1 LDILISLALVL
12 ISTVIIAKACD
23 GFETAADYLGRNMSE
38 GVKGASIN
46 AIGSSM
52 PELFATFVFLFM
64 FADTSGF
71 AGGIGTTAGS
81 AVFNTMIIPAMA
93 IIAAIKMFQ
102 INAINVSKKVIL
114 RDGLMLIAVEFIL
127 IITIGETLQWWHGMM
142 LMLLYLGYAGYM
154 FTSMKK
160 NSEQPVTVS
169 DDSKDNS
176 DPEDGQSHDDSD
188 DDSFEKK
195 ESGDSPS
202 RLVSF
207 LKLDFEQAIIADNK
221 LQTNNSWVLLSVST
235 VYIAVA
241 CFILVYGCELF
252 GHSVGIHGYFVA
264 VILAAAAS
272 SVPDTILSIK
282 DAKKGNY
289 DDAVSNALGSNIFDI
304 CFALGLPL
312 FLYTIIYGAIT
323 MPAEMVDHVSEL
335 RILLLFLTIGA
346 FLIFYFGRAMGK
358 KKAYGLLAMYAGFTI
373 YIVARAYEVSWIQPV
388 VDVLH
393 SIQSYLQ

>member
-1 LDILISLALVL
+1 MDILISLVLVVV
-12 ISTVIIAKACD
+12 STVLIAKACD

-46 AIGSSM
+46 AVGSSM
-52 PELFATFVFLFM
+52 PELFATFVFLFV
-64 FADTSGF
+64 FYDTSGF

-81 AVFNTMIIPAMA
+81 AVFNTMIIPAFS
-93 IIAAIKMFQ
+93 ILAAIKMFQ
-102 INAINVSKKVIL
+102 ISAINVSKKVVL

-127 IITIGETLQWWHGMM
+127 IVTIGETLQWWHGMM
-142 LMLLYLGYAGYM
+142 LMLLYVGYAGYM

-160 NSEQPVTVS
+160 NGNGEVH
-169 DDSKDNS
+169 
-176 DPEDGQSHDDSD
+176 EEED
-188 DDSFEKK
+188 DDDDDEAENHS
-195 ESGDSPS
+195 SS

-207 LKLDFEQAIIADNK
+207 FKLDLEHAIIGEAK
-221 LQTNNSWVLLSVST
+221 LETGNSWALLAVST
-235 VYIAVA
+235 TIIAVA
-241 CFILVYGCELF
+241 CYILVYGCELF

-312 FLYTIIYGAIT
+312 FLYTIIYGSIT

-346 FLIFYFGRAMGK
+346 FFVFYFGRSMGK
-358 KKAYGLLAMYAGFTI
+358 GKAYGLLAMYAVFTV
-373 YIVARAYEVSWIQPV
+373 YIIARAYEVSWIEPV
-388 VDVLH
+388 ANFLH
-393 SIQSYLQ
+393 AIQSLLQ